1 MPRVRFWLRW
11 SGRDLRQRWIVVAAI
26 ALLIAVG
33 TGVYAS
39 LASLLPWQTGSYD
52 ANFAALHTHDL
63 RVALAPGAYVR
74 EGALVRAAR
83 SIADADSIRTAA
95 ERLIVPTQVDAS
107 RPGTTILVPG
117 RIVGV
122 QLSRRGPPV
131 DTIATRR
138 GQPLTSADAGR
149 LVAMLE
155 FDFATHYHLAST
167 GTVRLEGGTRLPY
180 IGLGQSP
187 EDFVVVSAEGVV
199 DASESFAV
207 VYVPLAAAQRVSGHP
222 GQVND
227 LVLTLRAGASVTRV
241 RTELARALAT
251 RLPSA
256 GASLTAKSEIT
267 AHRVLYT
274 DARGE
279 QRMYNIFGLLLLGG
293 AAFAAF
299 NLLTR
304 IVESE
309 RRQIGI
315 GLALGAGRAQLAIRP
330 LLMAAEVALLGV
342 AFGVVVGLAL
352 DEVLRGV
359 IGQLTPLPFY
369 RTPFELGAFAR
380 AAALGFVL
388 PFAAC
393 AYPIWNAV
401 RRRPIEA
408 IQVGVRAARGA
419 GLAPVLRRIPLPG
432 RSLVQMPARDLLR
445 RPGRTLTTMLGL
457 AVVITILLAV
467 LGILDSVSATSGAAR
482 REMLGNTPTRTI
494 VTLDHLYPQDAPR
507 LKTISSLRAVGGVQA
522 SLRITGTLRNGRR
535 SVPAIVEL
543 IDSRAGLWRPTIQAG
558 SELAP
563 GTPGILI
570 SAKAASD
577 LGTGP
582 GKAISFVY
590 FRPAGDSSFRLAK
603 APIRVLGIHRNPIRT
618 FAFLDASRAKVL
630 GYGGLVNTLS
640 VVAAHDVSQG
650 ALERALFSRPGVLSV
665 EPASAVPD
673 VSRDRLND
681 FLSIFHVVEAIA
693 LGLALLIAFNSTS
706 ISAEER
712 ARDHATMFAFGLPV
726 RAVVAVAAAESFLI
740 GLLGTAIAI
749 VPGYVLLGW
758 ILRNYLEKTYPDL
771 GLLTSISTTSAGV
784 IVLVGVVAVALAP
797 VLTIRA
803 LRHMDVPAKLRTI
816 E

>member
-1 MPRVRFWLRW
+1 M
-11 SGRDLRQRWIVVAAI
+11 AAI

-39 LASLLPWQTGSYD
+39 LASLLPWQTGTYG
-52 ANFAALHTHDL
+52 ANFAALDTHDL
-63 RVALAPGAYVR
+63 RVALAPGVYVH
-74 EGALVRAAR
+74 EGTLARVAR
-83 SIADADSIRTAA
+83 SISDADLIAA
-95 ERLIVPTQVDAS
+95 AQERLIVPTEVDAS
-107 RPGTTILVPG
+107 RGASTILVPG

-122 QLSRRGPPV
+122 QVSRRGPPV
-131 DTIATRR
+131 DAIATRR
-138 GQPLTSADAGR
+138 GRSLTSADSAR

-155 FDFATHYHLAST
+155 LDFATHHHLASS
-167 GTVRLEGGTRLPY
+167 GTVRLAGGTRVHY
-180 IGLGQSP
+180 VGLGQSP
-187 EDFVVVSAEGVV
+187 EDFVVVSAEHAVA
-199 DASESFAV
+199 ASQSFAIL
-207 VYVPLAAAQRVSGHP
+207 YAPLAVAQRISGRP

-227 LVLTLRAGASVTRV
+227 LVLTVRAGASVARV
-241 RTELARALAT
+241 RAELARALAT

-256 GASLTAKSEIT
+256 GASLTGKSEIT
-267 AHRVLYT
+267 AYQVLYA

-315 GLALGAGRAQLAIRP
+315 GLALGAGRAALAVRP

-342 AFGVVVGLAL
+342 GFGVVVGLAL

-401 RRRPIEA
+401 RRRPVEA
-408 IQVGVRAARGA
+408 IQVGARAARGA
-419 GLAPVLRRIPLPG
+419 GLAPVLRNIPLPG
-432 RSLVQMPARDLLR
+432 RSLAQLPARDLLR
-445 RPGRTLTTMLGL
+445 RPGRTLMTMLGL
-457 AVVITILLAV
+457 AIVITILLAV
-467 LGILDSVSATSGAAR
+467 LGILDSVSATSSAAR
-482 REMLGNTPTRTI
+482 REMLGSTPTRTI
-494 VTLDHLYPQDAPR
+494 VTLDHLYRPKASQVKA
-507 LKTISSLRAVGGVQA
+507 ISSLRAVGGVQA
-522 SLRITGTLRNGRR
+522 SLRIAGTLREGPHA
-535 SVPAIVEL
+535 VPTIVEL
-543 IDSRAGLWRPTIQAG
+543 IGPRAVLWRPTIQAG
-558 SELAP
+558 SALAP
-563 GTPGILI
+563 GAPGILI

-577 LGTGP
+577 LGTRP
-582 GKAISFVY
+582 GEAITFVY
-590 FRPAGDSSFRLAK
+590 LRPTQGSSFRLAK
-603 APIRVLGIHRNPIRT
+603 ASMRVLGIHGNPIRT
-618 FAFLDASRAKVL
+618 FAFLDASQAKVL
-630 GYGGLVNTLS
+630 GYDGLVNTLS
-640 VVAAHDVSQG
+640 VVAARGASQG
-650 ALERALFSRPGVLSV
+650 ALERALFTRRGVSV

-681 FLSIFHVVEAIA
+681 FLSIFQVVEAIA
-693 LGLALLIAFNSTS
+693 LGLALLIAFNATS

-726 RAVVAVAAAESFLI
+726 RAVVAVAAAESCLI
-740 GLLGTAIAI
+740 GLFGTAIAI
-749 VPGYVLLGW
+749 VPGYALLGW

-771 GLLTSISTTSAGV
+771 GLLTSISTTSVGV

-797 VLTIRA
+797 LLTIRA
-803 LRHMDVPAKLRTI
+803 LRRMNVPAKLRTI

>member
-1 MPRVRFWLRW
+1 
-11 SGRDLRQRWIVVAAI
+11 
-26 ALLIAVG
+26 
-33 TGVYAS
+33 
-39 LASLLPWQTGSYD
+39 
-52 ANFAALHTHDL
+52 
-63 RVALAPGAYVR
+63 
-74 EGALVRAAR
+74 
-83 SIADADSIRTAA
+83 
-95 ERLIVPTQVDAS
+95 
-107 RPGTTILVPG
+107 
-117 RIVGV
+117 
-122 QLSRRGPPV
+122 
-131 DTIATRR
+131 
-138 GQPLTSADAGR
+138 
-149 LVAMLE
+149 
-155 FDFATHYHLAST
+155 
-167 GTVRLEGGTRLPY
+167 
-180 IGLGQSP
+180 
-187 EDFVVVSAEGVV
+187 
-199 DASESFAV
+199 
-207 VYVPLAAAQRVSGHP
+207 
-222 GQVND
+222 
-227 LVLTLRAGASVTRV
+227 
-241 RTELARALAT
+241 
-251 RLPSA
+251 
-256 GASLTAKSEIT
+256 
-267 AHRVLYT
+267 
-274 DARGE
+274 
-279 QRMYNIFGLLLLGG
+279 
-293 AAFAAF
+293 
-299 NLLTR
+299 
-304 IVESE
+304 
-309 RRQIGI
+309 
-315 GLALGAGRAQLAIRP
+315 
-330 LLMAAEVALLGV
+330 
-342 AFGVVVGLAL
+342 
-352 DEVLRGV
+352 
-359 IGQLTPLPFY
+359 
-369 RTPFELGAFAR
+369 
-380 AAALGFVL
+380 
-388 PFAAC
+388 
-393 AYPIWNAV
+393 
-401 RRRPIEA
+401 
-408 IQVGVRAARGA
+408 
-419 GLAPVLRRIPLPG
+419 
-432 RSLVQMPARDLLR
+432 MPARDLLR
-445 RPGRTLTTMLGL
+445 RPGRTLTTMLSL

-494 VTLDHLYPQDAPR
+494 VTLDHLYPQEAPR

-522 SLRITGTLRNGRR
+522 SLRITGTLRNGRH

-543 IDSRAGLWRPTIQAG
+543 IDSRAALWRPTIQAG

-590 FRPAGDSSFRLAK
+590 FRPAGDSSFTLAK
-603 APIRVLGIHRNPIRT
+603 ASIRVLGIHRNPIRT
-618 FAFLDASRAKVL
+618 FAFLDASQAKVL
-630 GYGGLVNTLS
+630 GYGGRVNTLS

-803 LRHMDVPAKLRTI
+803 LRHMDVPAKLRTS